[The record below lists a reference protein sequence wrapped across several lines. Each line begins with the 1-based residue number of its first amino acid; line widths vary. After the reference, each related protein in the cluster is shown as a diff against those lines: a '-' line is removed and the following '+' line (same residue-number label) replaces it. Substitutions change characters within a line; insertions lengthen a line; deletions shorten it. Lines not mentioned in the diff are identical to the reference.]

1 MIHISQL
8 SPGITLRCISDGR
21 FKHGCLSLQLI
32 RPLAAEEAAMNAL
45 LPAVLL
51 RGTAHHPDL
60 RSITLRLDDL
70 YGAGVGALVRRIGD
84 RQTTGFYCSFTE
96 DRYAMDGDLI
106 LEPLAD
112 FLRELLLEPLTE
124 EGIFPADFVESEKK
138 NLISTIASHLNDKRT
153 YAMDRLM
160 RQMCRADSLGIPR
173 LGTQEQVDAI
183 TPEGLYAHYRR
194 ILQESPM
201 ELFYV
206 GAAAPDQVHSL
217 LAPMFRNESRQVLTL
232 PPQSGFRDGGPSESQ
247 EEMDVH
253 QGKLCMGFLTP
264 ITIRDDQFVAMQVMN
279 LVFGGG
285 VTGKL
290 FMVLREQMSLCYAI
304 GSAYHGSKGILT
316 VSAGIDSAQEPNVR
330 ARVLEQL
337 EACQKGQIT
346 QDELVSAREAL
357 ISSLRTVH
365 DSPGAM
371 ENYYASAVQS
381 GLKLTVQEYMEAAAS
396 VTIEQIAEA
405 AKQLRLHTVFFLK
418 GVQV

>member
-1 MIHISQL
+1 MIQTISL
-8 SPGITLRCISDGR
+8 FPGVTLRCFRDCR
-21 FKHGCLSLQLI
+21 FKQGALSIQFI
-32 RPLAAEEAAMNAL
+32 RPMDRQEAPLNAL
-45 LPAVLL
+45 VPAVLL
-51 RGTAHHPDL
+51 RGCKGAPDL
-60 RSITLRLDDL
+60 RAITLRLDDL
-70 YGAGVGALVRRIGD
+70 YGASVGPLVRRVGD
-84 RQTTGFYCSFTE
+84 YQTTGLYSSFIA
-96 DRYAMDGDLI
+96 DRYGLDGDKI
-106 LEPLAD
+106 LASMAE
-112 FLRELLLEPLTE
+112 FLRQLLLEPVTQN
-124 EGIFPADFVESEKK
+124 GVFSKDFVESEKK

-160 RQMCRADSLGIPR
+160 RQMCRADSSGIPR

-264 ITIRDDQFVAMQVMN
+264 ITIRDDQFVAMQLMN

-346 QDELVSAREAL
+346 LEELVSAREAL